1 MKPRIAAIHFLRILV
16 AVSRILR
23 LCLFPQGCNG
33 CTGWLLSVVHLL
45 VVHIEAK
52 RLTCSLAITEA
63 FCISQRLAAVSVASR
78 CDVGLLELLC
88 TWIVLHTTFLCLT
101 EAKSEPILLH
111 VLHALV
117 VVGYHGLRLLLHLL
131 HLVYHRLSL
140 CRGER
145 LVFLLWRCWSRAW
158 RRCGSLC
165 RGCGRLLWLWMGWC
179 RCVIHCMK
187 SQPFAKLLICRT
199 INSPICFQSFVK
211 LQTVLIALLSGSK
224 HLTAKILSALADCTV
239 FFQCVIEL
247 VYFIVWHIL
256 IILMLLYS
264 YMMMTPAAVSV
275 LVLSQVDALRA
286 WHNHFSSCKS

>member
-1 MKPRIAAIHFLRILV
+1 MVIHID
-16 AVSRILR
+16 
-23 LCLFPQGCNG
+23 
-33 CTGWLLSVVHLL
+33 
-45 VVHIEAK
+45 AK
-52 RLTCSLAITEA
+52 RLACLLPIAETLRIC
-63 FCISQRLAAVSVASR
+63 QRLAAVSVACGSEI
-78 CDVGLLELLC
+78 GLLKFLRA
-88 TWIVLHTTFLCLT
+88 WIILVATFLSLT
-101 EAKSEPILLH
+101 EAKSKAVLLH
-111 VLHALV
+111 VLHAFV
-117 VVGYHGLRLLLHLL
+117 IVSYHGLRLLLHLL
-131 HLVYHRLSL
+131 HLVNHRLSL

-145 LVFLLWRCWSRAW
+145 LVFLLWRCWSRVW

-264 YMMMTPAAVSV
+264 YMMMTHAAVSV